1 MTKFEFER
9 PNTITRPELL
19 VDGSDFKF
27 RQMIY
32 DMDHLVH
39 LIQDTRRNISQTLD
53 LSPPE
58 FNALMGIAQLQG
70 QQGVSVGD
78 LARHLHVAGPF
89 ATQQA
94 NLLKKRNLVA
104 KKHNPS
110 DRRSTLLTLT
120 EEGEEM
126 FRKLAPKLQK
136 LNNRIFA
143 NLDEAD
149 FHRFCGL
156 LQSIASGWT
165 QTQLSYEAETLE

>member
-1 MTKFEFER
+1 MTKPDFER
-9 PNTITRPELL
+9 PNTITRPEML
-19 VDGSDFKF
+19 VDGSDLTF
-27 RQMIY
+27 RQMIS

-78 LARHLHVAGPF
+78 LARHLRVAGPF

-94 NLLKKRNLVA
+94 NQLKKRNLVS
-104 KKHNPS
+104 KTPNPS
-110 DRRSTLLTLT
+110 DRRSTLLRLT
-120 EEGEEM
+120 DEGEAM
-126 FRKLAPKLQK
+126 FRDLAPKMQK
-136 LNNRIFA
+136 LNNRIFS
-143 NLDEAD
+143 NLNEAD
-149 FHRFCGL
+149 FHRFCDL

-165 QTQLSYEAETLE
+165 QTQISFEAETLE